1 MANNMAETGCGD
13 PAVVPGMASEL
24 FQLASLL
31 VGSEDRALSAI
42 ESALATMQIDPC
54 LDPESARRQA
64 RVAVVRSALE
74 ALAAEQPA
82 SLATVA
88 GEPDAAGPC
97 IQDDDLAGAGITEDQ
112 LRDWLGREGN
122 PDLQKGMRDW
132 LESLPVAQRAIFV
145 QRAVL
150 GQGNEATAGLLR
162 EAGGSSAAGWTPQ
175 EVSQTFRVALCSLA
189 NSLAHAPAHVSAP
202 DALPS

>member
-13 PAVVPGMASEL
+13 PGVVPGMASEL

-31 VGSEDRALSAI
+31 VGSEERALQVI
-42 ESALATMQIDPC
+42 EAALASMQIDPC

-64 RVAVVRSALE
+64 RLGVVRSALE
-74 ALAAEQPA
+74 TLAADQPA
-82 SLATVA
+82 SLATQGLESSA
-88 GEPDAAGPC
+88 GSPC
-97 IQDDDLAGAGITEDQ
+97 IQDDDLAGAGITETQ
-112 LRDWLGREGN
+112 LREWLGREGN
-122 PDLQKGMRDW
+122 PSLQKGLRDW
-132 LESLPVAQRAIFV
+132 LESLPVAQRAVFV

-162 EAGGSSAAGWTPQ
+162 EAGGTSAAGWTPQ

-189 NSLAHAPAHVSAP
+189 NSLAHAPAG
-202 DALPS
+202 DALPA